1 MTHRSETEV
10 QRSVRRLMSALGKLF
25 HEMTALMEAG
35 GRPADRPR
43 SEAAHSVE
51 EHEPKR
57 PAPEPVGAAPKAAPA
72 ATDAAV
78 HAPVM
83 AGPSQEAAP
92 WPAEERDA
100 FSTRIRRA
108 VGNGL
113 TAMLGP
119 DAGGP
124 TAQGPSRGEKDAPA
138 SGYAGEAEE
147 MPMGEKD
154 ERPAEP
160 LKLVCEGE
168 HSGILAF
175 PWDWVVRIH
184 EAGDGRAEALTVSLP
199 QGDRRMPVRRVLG
212 IWTVAEIQTWDE
224 EVHLVSNPEEL
235 LPISE
240 ATRSEVASAAPAIGS
255 ADRPPEIPPV
265 PAPIAP
271 AATPSVTAVS
281 SSGGAPGRRVW
292 VVSPSALTRRFLMRH
307 LDQAG
312 LDAHEARDLDD
323 PALPADLESAG
334 ALFLDESLVDIWRR
348 RPTSGREDLPLVV
361 LTVDGAVQ
369 IPSVG
374 APAEQTAVLPRPFER
389 SEVESVVAWLH
400 SNWEGS
406 RAGGGQHGNPEDDT
420 WLFADPFG
428 KAGPGERPG
437 RG

>member
-10 QRSVRRLMSALGKLF
+10 QRSVRRLMSALGQLF

-35 GRPADRPR
+35 GRPADRPG
-43 SEAAHSVE
+43 SEAAHSVG

-57 PAPEPVGAAPKAAPA
+57 PAPEPAGATPTAAPA
-72 ATDAAV
+72 ATV
-78 HAPVM
+78 HPPVM
-83 AGPSQEAAP
+83 AHPSQEAAP
-92 WPAEERDA
+92 WPAEEGEA
-100 FSTRIRRA
+100 FTTRIRRA

-119 DAGGP
+119 DALAP
-124 TAQGPSRGEKDAPA
+124 TAQGPSRGEMAAPA
-138 SGYAGEAEE
+138 SGYAGEAKER
-147 MPMGEKD
+147 PMGERG
-154 ERPAEP
+154 ERAAEP
-160 LKLVCEGE
+160 LNLVCEGE
-168 HSGILAF
+168 KSGMLAF

-212 IWTVAEIQTWDE
+212 IWTAAEIQTWDE

-240 ATRSEVASAAPAIGS
+240 AIRSEVGSAASGTGS
-255 ADRPPEIPPV
+255 ADRLPEIPPA
-265 PAPIAP
+265 PAQVAP
-271 AATPSVTAVS
+271 AASPPAPAAS

-361 LTVDGAVQ
+361 LTVEGAVQ
-369 IPSVG
+369 VPSAG

-406 RAGGGQHGNPEDDT
+406 RVGGGQHGNPKDDT

>member
-1 MTHRSETEV
+1 M
-10 QRSVRRLMSALGKLF
+10 
-25 HEMTALMEAG
+25 
-35 GRPADRPR
+35 
-43 SEAAHSVE
+43 AH
-51 EHEPKR
+51 
-57 PAPEPVGAAPKAAPA
+57 
-72 ATDAAV
+72 
-78 HAPVM
+78 
-83 AGPSQEAAP
+83 PSQEAAP
-92 WPAEERDA
+92 WPAEEGEA
-100 FSTRIRRA
+100 FTTRVRRA

-124 TAQGPSRGEKDAPA
+124 TEGPSRGEKDAPA
-138 SGYAGEAEE
+138 SGHAGEAEE
-147 MPMGEKD
+147 MPMGERD
-154 ERPAEP
+154 ERAAEP

-168 HSGILAF
+168 NSGMLAF

-240 ATRSEVASAAPAIGS
+240 ATRSEVGSAAPGTDS
-255 ADRPPEIPPV
+255 ADRPPEIPP
-265 PAPIAP
+265 ASAQIAP
-271 AATPSVTAVS
+271 AAGPSAPAAGPSAPAAGPPAPAAS
-281 SSGGAPGRRVW
+281 SPGVAPGRRVW

-361 LTVDGAVQ
+361 LTVEGAVQ
-369 IPSVG
+369 VPSVG

-406 RAGGGQHGNPEDDT
+406 RVGGGQHGNPEDDT